1 MVILSSFVNSLSA
14 AVRTS
19 SGPTS
24 VAKKELIPEEKT
36 CPVNMKWPSDR
47 QTLVVINFAKS
58 SVMTKSKKEARV
70 HPYSKKS
77 YCLRS
82 QLIQFEG
89 KTLAS
94 MTAKVKRSL
103 VQE

>member
-1 MVILSSFVNSLSA
+1 MVILSSLVNSLT
-14 AVRTS
+14 AVGHTY

-36 CPVNMKWPSDR
+36 CPVNTMWTSDL
-47 QTLVVINFAKS
+47 QTFVVINFSKS

-70 HPYSKKS
+70 YPYSKKS

-82 QLIQFEG
+82 QLNQSEG

>member
-14 AVRTS
+14 AVHTY

-36 CPVNMKWPSDR
+36 CPVNMMWPSDR
-47 QTLVVINFAKS
+47 QTFVVINFAKS
-58 SVMTKSKKEARV
+58 SVMTKSKKD
-70 HPYSKKS
+70 SKKS

-89 KTLAS
+89 KTL
-94 MTAKVKRSL
+94 TAKVKRSL